1 MEELYLVTNPGS
13 SSRKYGLYRGDE
25 EVCNLHFE
33 MEGNDV
39 VCTIKKDGKKQKLD
53 QKFKKLTDTVKYVRD
68 ILDDEGYISATS
80 NLSGIVARVAAPGKY
95 FSEDHIVDDDCLE
108 RLDAAKKRAPLHVP
122 VAAAEIEACVKTFGD
137 TPVIAVSDSSFHN
150 TRDDVHKYYAFDK
163 DLADRIDVYR
173 TGYHGLSI
181 GSIREY
187 LKSAN
192 LEAEKVIVCHI
203 GSGSSATALLNG
215 ESVDTTIGYSPNG
228 GLMMATRCGDIDPAA
243 ALAIARELNLD
254 NEGLEGYLNKE
265 CGLKGVGG
273 TDDMREIICKR
284 DQGDEK
290 AALAY
295 DMYIYRLQVIIGQLA
310 AAMHGVDELIFTAT
324 VGERNS
330 MIRRDVVAG
339 LEYLGFKID
348 AAENDKGLTDERH
361 VRISAADS
369 KPIYVIATDETG
381 EMLRRAKLLLEA
393 KRS

>member
-1 MEELYLVTNPGS
+1 MSKLFLVTNPGS
-13 SSRKYGLYRGDE
+13 SSRKYGLYRDDE
-25 EVCNLHFE
+25 EVCSLHFE

-39 VCTIKKDGKKQKLD
+39 VCTIKKDGVKQKLD

-80 NLSGIVARVAAPGKY
+80 KLDAIVARVAAPGTY
-95 FSEDHIVDDDCLE
+95 FAADHIVDDDCLK

-122 VAAAEIEACVKTFGD
+122 VAAAEIEACVETFGD
-137 TPVIAVSDSSFHN
+137 TPVIAVSDSAFHT
-150 TRDDVHKYYAFDK
+150 TRDDVHKYYAIDK
-163 DLADRIDVYR
+163 DLADKIDVYR

-187 LKSAN
+187 LKEAG

-243 ALAIARELNLD
+243 ALAIARELKLD
-254 NEGLEGYLNKE
+254 NEGLEAYLNKE

-273 TDDMREIICKR
+273 SDDMREIICKR

-310 AAMHGVDELIFTAT
+310 AAMHGVDELVFTAT

-339 LEYLGFKID
+339 LEYLGFKIN
-348 AAENDKGLTDERH
+348 AAKNDEGLTDKRH
-361 VRISAADS
+361 ALISASGS
-369 KPIYVIATDETG
+369 KPIYVIATDETA
-381 EMLRRAKLLLEA
+381 EMLRRAKLLLGDNA
-393 KRS
+393 

>member
-13 SSRKYGLYRGDE
+13 SSRKYALYRGDE
-25 EVCNLHFE
+25 EVCSLHFE

-80 NLSGIVARVAAPGKY
+80 NLSAIVARVAAPGKY
-95 FSEDHIVDDDCLE
+95 FAADHVVDDDCLN
-108 RLDAAKKRAPLHVP
+108 RLNAAKKRAPLHVP
-122 VAAAEIEACVKTFGD
+122 VTAAEIEACVKTFGD
-137 TPVIAVSDSSFHN
+137 TPVVVVSDSAFHN

-163 DLADRIDVYR
+163 DMADRIDVYR

-181 GSIREY
+181 GSINEY
-187 LKSAN
+187 LKSAK

-243 ALAIARELNLD
+243 ALAIAREFKLD
-254 NEGLEGYLNKE
+254 NEGLEAYLNKE

-273 TDDMREIICKR
+273 SDDMREIICKR

-348 AAENDKGLTDERH
+348 AAKNDEGLTDQRH
-361 VRISAADS
+361 ALISAKSS
-369 KPIYVIATDETG
+369 KPIYVIATDETS
-381 EMLRRAKLLLEA
+381 EMLRRARILLGTNNA
-393 KRS
+393 